1 MKRLPLNFLKPL
13 NHEGNQQ
20 LISLQSTL
28 AESSIQ
34 GMRMKEMMAIKEAL
48 LVITIGNM
56 KRTVWRLFVLMLGY
70 NGLN

>member
-1 MKRLPLNFLKPL
+1 MKRLPLNFLNPL
-13 NHEGNQQ
+13 NPKSNQQ
-20 LISLQSTL
+20 LISLQITL

-34 GMRMKEMMAIKEAL
+34 GLRMKEMMAIKEAL

-56 KRTVWRLFVLMLGY
+56 KRTVWRLFILMLGY

>member
-1 MKRLPLNFLKPL
+1 MKRLPLNFLNPL
-13 NHEGNQQ
+13 NPKSNQQ

-48 LVITIGNM
+48 SGHYHRKYEENSVEIVRSNV
-56 KRTVWRLFVLMLGY
+56 RV
-70 NGLN
+70 

>member
-13 NHEGNQQ
+13 NPEGNQQ

-34 GMRMKEMMAIKEAL
+34 GMRIKEMMAIKEAL